1 MSKGDYLTRSNIN
14 DVFHVLCNTFE
25 KTLQIDLTQDSKY
38 RKLVKKMMVMIYNH
52 HNMNVSTLNAL
63 NALSV
68 EKIGPYLVSMIQ
80 NGGNLQP
87 TKITPSSSMR
97 TNNLKNVN
105 VINPMPL
112 NQSDSMGSVL
122 GFNQE
127 AETKTKQE
135 IFSNAQTSDVN
146 SILAV
151 INNDYNT
158 TNNASEANKNALD
171 ETYTMPTIEPNQN
184 NFETIQIE
192 LDDPGIKNLTPKA
205 KATVNK
211 KEEEEEEKKEEF
223 TNQEDFKEIEKQNL
237 LMKRLIKS
245 LTPVETFHNKD
256 ETSNG
261 ILVNQSSNRK
271 DKDLKIKTMVLDTG
285 TGFDPLCAFEGKTY
299 WTDVTFTLTEPML
312 FTKDTD
318 VYLESLTINNP
329 ALSNDTN
336 NLYFSFDF
344 YFMNESTYSNNT
356 AFKNKFSLPNE
367 NTSGAGDN
375 KIMKYHLKSNYLGTY
390 YGKKL
395 EEIRVIIANENG
407 EQMQRSKPLR
417 DTGFNGPNIV
427 KFTTSYSVGESGAM
441 NVTAT
446 WDNDRVIV
454 GESLYNKNGEKI
466 GVVTATSATPDITF
480 GDGIL
485 VPVAVGDEIYYAPGR
500 SNFFISPGNIG
511 YIGAANYDDFIN
523 QSNDANSYDLGIY
536 VWRVSWPTEGPL
548 KLKGLEDNF
557 KIDQVLYDFNGNIIG
572 TILGFAK
579 TNISAYSSKGNPA
592 GLFFKNGILT
602 SLTGNTPIFTS
613 PPSAVFNNN
622 SKTNRLIMEL
632 IFREKRDSKISS
644 D

>member
-1 MSKGDYLTRSNIN
+1 MSKGDYLTRNNIN

-25 KTLQIDLTQDSKY
+25 NTLNIDLTKDSKY

-68 EKIGPYLVSMIQ
+68 EKIGPYLVSIIQ
-80 NGGNLQP
+80 NSGNLQP

-97 TNNLKNVN
+97 TSNVEN
-105 VINPMPL
+105 ISTISPIPL
-112 NQSDSMGSVL
+112 NQTDSMGSVL

-135 IFSNAQTSDVN
+135 IFSKAQTSDVN

-158 TNNASEANKNALD
+158 NNNVNEANKNALD
-171 ETYTMPTIEPNQN
+171 ETYTRPNIEPNQN

-192 LDDPGIKNLTPKA
+192 LDDPGTQNLTPKA

-211 KEEEEEEKKEEF
+211 KEEETKEEF
-223 TNQEDFKEIEKQNL
+223 TNQEDFKEIEKQNS

-245 LTPVETFHNKD
+245 LTPVETFQNKD
-256 ETSNG
+256 ESNNDVS
-261 ILVNQSSNRK
+261 VNESSNRK
-271 DKDLKIKTMVLDTG
+271 DKYRKIKTMVLDTG
-285 TGFDPLCAFEGKTY
+285 TAIDPLCDKDSVSLINQTY

-344 YFMNESTYSNNT
+344 DFMKEATYSNNT
-356 AFKNKFSLPNE
+356 EFNSKFSLPNE

-375 KIMKYHLKSNYLGTY
+375 TIMKYHLKSNYLGTY

-395 EEIRVIIANENG
+395 QTIRVKIANENG
-407 EQMQRSKPLR
+407 EQMQKLKSLR
-417 DTGFNGPNIV
+417 TPNYDSETEV

-441 NVTAT
+441 DVTGT
-446 WDNDRVIV
+446 YNGYNLQI
-454 GESLYNKNGEKI
+454 GEFIYNKNGEKLGSVASTI
-466 GVVTATSATPDITF
+466 LGSITLQAP
-480 GDGIL
+480 GL
-485 VPVAVGDEIYYAPGR
+485 LKAVAVNDIIYSGSGKTNLVTSDFYPIGGANETDYNNSSSGIRLDRPPNDFYLTKEQIEAELGVDPNTGR
-500 SNFFISPGNIG
+500 V
-511 YIGAANYDDFIN
+511 D
-523 QSNDANSYDLGIY
+523 
-536 VWRVSWPTEGPL
+536 
-548 KLKGLEDNF
+548 
-557 KIDQVLYDFNGNIIG
+557 KILYDINGNIIG
-572 TILGFAK
+572 NVFKVRNIYDGGLGRNVGHIYFE
-579 TNISAYSSKGNPA
+579 G
-592 GLFFKNGILT
+592 GILI
-602 SLTGNTPIFTS
+602 SLIVSGGSVSFYTS

-622 SKTNRLIMEL
+622 AKTNRLIMEL
-632 IFREKRDSKISS
+632 IFREKKDSKISS